1 MRGLLLVPFVVLG
14 IATTSV
20 RSQPGPEIP
29 PPAATSD
36 APVAIEAPAIASPDP
51 GMPIESADQDPIA
64 TPTVET
70 SPPDTLAVPTSDS
83 ATSDTPDA
91 PDASPRVSDTTD
103 APSPSAV
110 VPPPGTM
117 DSYRQGRGGK
127 FDPRYPKGMPEESRR
142 PPIVAPAAPVVEEPV
157 VPYEDERGAGRK
169 LKNDPRA
176 HKLYRSPRK
185 AFFYSLVLPGS
196 GQAWAGAYV
205 RAAVF
210 VAAEVG
216 LLYGWHDV
224 SIRQAREK
232 TRESERFA
240 DANWSASRYEATRKR
255 YYDTLSDPDEK
266 RRLSASMPY
275 RDRYCQAL
283 YADDLNTLRDACID
297 IPNDS
302 NLNYQNHV
310 QTFADEGLGV
320 AEVHAKRVSG
330 VKELA
335 TFYER
340 IGRDEEFVP
349 GWRDATSDTVTVVG
363 LLNYQKF
370 RDDKDPSTIVSATPW
385 GVSQMR
391 AQYLGMRREA
401 DDLAATQGWFLGGLV
416 VNHIVS
422 AIDAALAAQRSNRKL
437 YDEEKTS
444 WIDGLHL
451 QGGLAWSN
459 GPATRAD
466 MFLEF

>member
-1 MRGLLLVPFVVLG
+1 MRGLLLVPIVLLG
-14 IATTSV
+14 VATASV
-20 RSQPGPEIP
+20 RAQPGPEVP
-29 PPAATSD
+29 PPSANPESPVPQDVAPIPAPDAA
-36 APVAIEAPAIASPDP
+36 VAIENAA
-51 GMPIESADQDPIA
+51 QDPIA
-64 TPTVET
+64 TPAPET
-70 SPPDTLAVPTSDS
+70 P
-83 ATSDTPDA
+83 TPDSTVVVD
-91 PDASPRVSDTTD
+91 PPRVSSDTSD
-103 APSPSAV
+103 APAAAAPAPPSLE
-110 VPPPGTM
+110 
-117 DSYRQGRGGK
+117 SYRQGRSGRH
-127 FDPRYPKGMPEESRR
+127 DPRFSSGMPEDPRR
-142 PPIVAPAAPVVEEPV
+142 GLGAPVATPAVEEPV

-185 AFFYSLVLPGS
+185 AFFYSLVVPGA
-196 GQAWAGAYV
+196 GQAWVGAYV
-205 RAAVF
+205 RAGLF
-210 VAAEVG
+210 VAAEAG
-216 LLYGWHDV
+216 LLYGWYDV

-240 DANWSASRYEATRKR
+240 DANWSTSRYESVRKR
-255 YYDTLSDPDEK
+255 VYDSVSNQDDQS
-266 RRLSASMPY
+266 RLSASMPY

-283 YADDLNTLRDACID
+283 YADDLNTLRDACLE
-297 IPNDS
+297 IPRDTS
-302 NLNYQNHV
+302 ANYKNHV

-320 AEVHAKRVSG
+320 AEIHAKRVAG
-330 VKELA
+330 IKELA

-349 GWRDATSDTVTVVG
+349 GWRDATSDTVTANG
-363 LLNYQKF
+363 LLRYESNLN
-370 RDDKDPSTIVSATPW
+370 DKDPSTVASNVPW

-422 AIDAALAAQRSNRKL
+422 AIDAALAAQRSNRRL

-466 MFLEF
+466 MFLDF

>member
-29 PPAATSD
+29 PPAATPES
-36 APVAIEAPAIASPDP
+36 PKGIEAPAIAPPDTAV
-51 GMPIESADQDPIA
+51 PIDDAARDPIA
-64 TPTVET
+64 TTPEQS
-70 SPPDTLAVPTSDS
+70 SPSDSTAVPASDP
-83 ATSDTPDA
+83 ATSDTTETPDA
-91 PDASPRVSDTTD
+91 ALTVSDTSD
-103 APSPSAV
+103 APSPSAIA
-110 VPPPGTM
+110 PPPGTM

-142 PPIVAPAAPVVEEPV
+142 PPIVAPAASVVDEPI

-169 LKNDPRA
+169 LKSDPRA

-185 AFFYSLVLPGS
+185 AFFYSLVLPGA

-210 VAAEVG
+210 VAAEAG
-216 LLYGWHDV
+216 LLYGWHEI

-240 DANWSASRYEATRKR
+240 DANWSSSRYEATRKR
-255 YYDTLSDPDEK
+255 YYDTLSDPDEQ

-297 IPNDS
+297 IPSDS

-310 QTFADEGLGV
+310 QTFDDAGLGV
-320 AEVHAKRVSG
+320 AEVHAKRSAG

-349 GWRDATSDTVTVVG
+349 GWRDATSDTVTVLG

-370 RDDKDPSTIVSATPW
+370 QDDKDPSTIVSAAPW

-444 WIDGLHL
+444 WMDGLHL

>member
-1 MRGLLLVPFVVLG
+1 MRGLLLVPIVLLG
-14 IATTSV
+14 VATASV
-20 RSQPGPEIP
+20 RAQPGPEVP
-29 PPAATSD
+29 PP
-36 APVAIEAPAIASPDP
+36 VAVQEAPIPVSAPPAPDSATV
-51 GMPIESADQDPIA
+51 IESAKQDPIA
-64 TPTVET
+64 TPEPATNADST
-70 SPPDTLAVPTSDS
+70 SVVPPAVASSDTSD
-83 ATSDTPDA
+83 A
-91 PDASPRVSDTTD
+91 PV
-103 APSPSAV
+103 PSAV
-110 VPPPGTM
+110 APAPPSLESFRQGKYGRHDPRFSSGMPQDPRPTVEPPP
-117 DSYRQGRGGK
+117 
-127 FDPRYPKGMPEESRR
+127 
-142 PPIVAPAAPVVEEPV
+142 APAVSEEPI

-185 AFFYSLVLPGS
+185 AFFYSLVVPGA
-196 GQAWAGAYV
+196 GQAWVGAYV
-205 RAAVF
+205 RAGLF
-210 VAAEVG
+210 VAAEAG
-216 LLYGWHDV
+216 LLYGWYDV

-240 DANWSASRYEATRKR
+240 DANWSTSRYESVRKR
-255 YYDTLSDPDEK
+255 VYDSASQENQGQLA
-266 RRLSASMPY
+266 ASMPY

-283 YADDLNTLRDACID
+283 YADDLNTLRDACLE
-297 IPNDS
+297 IPRDTNA
-302 NLNYQNHV
+302 NYKNHV

-320 AEVHAKRVSG
+320 AEIHAKRVAG
-330 VKELA
+330 IKELP

-349 GWRDATSDTVTVVG
+349 GWRDATSDTVSARG
-363 LLNYQKF
+363 LLTYVTSLTDQ
-370 RDDKDPSTIVSATPW
+370 DPFTIPASTPW

-451 QGGLAWSN
+451 QGGLAWAN

-466 MFLEF
+466 MFLDF

>member
-14 IATTSV
+14 MATTSV
-20 RSQPGPEIP
+20 RSQPGPEVP
-29 PPAATSD
+29 PPSATTE
-36 APVAIEAPAIASPDP
+36 APVAIDAPVIEPPAGAAPIASP
-51 GMPIESADQDPIA
+51 AQDPIA
-64 TPTVET
+64 
-70 SPPDTLAVPTSDS
+70 VPEPIAAPSDS
-83 ATSDTPDA
+83 SAKAEVLPKVTDS
-91 PDASPRVSDTTD
+91 TD
-103 APSPSAV
+103 APATPSM
-110 VPPPGTM
+110 PPPPVGTM
-117 DSYRQGRGGK
+117 ESYRQGRGGRH
-127 FDPRYPKGMPEESRR
+127 DPRFSQGMPEDARR
-142 PPIVAPAAPVVEEPV
+142 PQIATPVAPAVEEPV

-185 AFFYSLVLPGS
+185 AFFYSLVLPGA

-210 VAAEVG
+210 VAAEAG

-232 TRESERFA
+232 TREAERFA

-255 YYDTLSDPDEK
+255 YYDTLSNSPDNQ
-266 RRLSASMPY
+266 RLLGASMPY

-297 IPNDS
+297 IPSDTAT
-302 NLNYQNHV
+302 NYRNHV

-320 AEVHAKRVSG
+320 DEVHAKRVSG

-349 GWRDATSDTVTVVG
+349 GWRDATSDTVTVLG

-370 RDDKDPSTIVSATPW
+370 QDDKDPSTIVSAAPW

-391 AQYLGMRREA
+391 AQYLGMRRDA

-444 WIDGLHL
+444 WVDGLHL

>member
-1 MRGLLLVPFVVLG
+1 MIENAALDP
-14 IATTSV
+14 IAAPLAES
-20 RSQPGPEIP
+20 PIP
-29 PPAATSD
+29 DPAAAPDSAPALSDTSD
-36 APVAIEAPAIASPDP
+36 AAPPVVVAPIP
-51 GMPIESADQDPIA
+51 
-64 TPTVET
+64 
-70 SPPDTLAVPTSDS
+70 
-83 ATSDTPDA
+83 
-91 PDASPRVSDTTD
+91 
-103 APSPSAV
+103 PSPE
-110 VPPPGTM
+110 
-117 DSYRQGRGGK
+117 SYRMGRTGRH
-127 FDPRYPKGMPEESRR
+127 DPRFSSGMPEDPRR
-142 PPIVAPAAPVVEEPV
+142 ALGAPPPTPAAEEPV

-185 AFFYSLVLPGS
+185 AFFYSLVLPGA

-205 RAAVF
+205 RASVF

-216 LLYGWHDV
+216 LLYGWHEI

-232 TRESERFA
+232 TRESQRFA
-240 DANWSASRYEATRKR
+240 DANWSTSRYEAARKR
-255 YYDTLSDPDEK
+255 YYDTLAGSPDK
-266 RRLSASMPY
+266 QSQLGASMPY

-283 YADDLNTLRDACID
+283 YADDLNTLRDACND
-297 IPNDS
+297 IPSDS
-302 NLNYQNHV
+302 NLNYQNHL
-310 QTFADEGLGV
+310 QTFADQGLGV
-320 AEVHAKRVSG
+320 EEVHAKRATG

-349 GWRDATSDTVTVVG
+349 GWRDATSDTVSLKG
-363 LLNYQKF
+363 LLGYYGNLT
-370 RDDKDPSTIVSATPW
+370 DNDPSTIVSSAPW

-391 AQYLGMRREA
+391 AQYLGMRKEA

-422 AIDAALAAQRSNRKL
+422 AIDAALTAQRSNRKL

-444 WIDGLHL
+444 WVDGLHL

>member
-1 MRGLLLVPFVVLG
+1 M
-14 IATTSV
+14 
-20 RSQPGPEIP
+20 
-29 PPAATSD
+29 
-36 APVAIEAPAIASPDP
+36 
-51 GMPIESADQDPIA
+51 
-64 TPTVET
+64 
-70 SPPDTLAVPTSDS
+70 
-83 ATSDTPDA
+83 
-91 PDASPRVSDTTD
+91 
-103 APSPSAV
+103 
-110 VPPPGTM
+110 
-117 DSYRQGRGGK
+117 
-127 FDPRYPKGMPEESRR
+127 
-142 PPIVAPAAPVVEEPV
+142 
-157 VPYEDERGAGRK
+157 PYEDERGAGRK

-185 AFFYSLVLPGS
+185 AFFYSLVVPGA
-196 GQAWAGAYV
+196 GQAWVGANV
-205 RAAVF
+205 RAGLF
-210 VAAEVG
+210 VAAEAG
-216 LLYGWHDV
+216 LLYGWYDV

-240 DANWSASRYEATRKR
+240 DANWSTSRYESVRKR
-255 YYDTLSDPDEK
+255 VYDSVSNQDDQS
-266 RRLSASMPY
+266 RLSASMPY

-283 YADDLNTLRDACID
+283 YADDLNTLRDACLE
-297 IPNDS
+297 IPRDTS
-302 NLNYQNHV
+302 ANYKNHV

-320 AEVHAKRVSG
+320 VEIHAKRVAG
-330 VKELA
+330 IKELA

-349 GWRDATSDTVTVVG
+349 GWRDATSDTVTANG
-363 LLNYQKF
+363 LLRYESNLN
-370 RDDKDPSTIVSATPW
+370 DKDPSTIPSNAPW

-391 AQYLGMRREA
+391 AQYLGMRRDA

-466 MFLEF
+466 MFLDF